1 MSCASFILP
10 TMPRKKTEEE
20 KRSMT
25 VSARI
30 TQAEY
35 DELVRL
41 SEEDDRTE
49 SYLVAKALRE
59 YLERH
64 AKPKRKG
71 DKSN

>member
-1 MSCASFILP
+1 MSCTAFILP
-10 TMPRKKTEEE
+10 VMPRKKAEDE

-30 TQAEY
+30 TPAEY

-49 SYLVAKALRE
+49 SYIVAKALRE

-64 AKPKRKG
+64 AKPTRKLA
-71 DKSN
+71 K